1 MTVTPHAIAGAG
13 AAAAYYA
20 QDNYY
25 AQPQEG
31 PSLWGG
37 QGAEKLGL
45 TGPVSPQA
53 FEAVLEGRL
62 PGDIVIGGNAE
73 GKRSPGFELTFS
85 PPKTVSLVAL
95 IGGDARV
102 IAAHD
107 RAVAST
113 MQWVEERF
121 ATARAGKGGA
131 QSVPTGNLL
140 YAAFRHDLSRGLD
153 PQLHTHVVIAN
164 ATQRTDGAWRAL
176 HNGAIWRKASLIG
189 SAYHAQLRAELEKA
203 GYRTELTGKH
213 GQFEISGFS
222 RQTVMEFSGR
232 RADILAKA
240 GELGLSSPQAMEA
253 VALRTRTGKDAG
265 DAAVARVLWAEKAR
279 ESVAEIHAVVA
290 EATGRAA
297 RPRAL
302 LETVRAWGEA
312 VLERVTRAFGPR
324 PEPLLQGAEGVR
336 KGADL
341 AAAYSVAAGVRH
353 LSEREASFGR
363 LALVQAALDFA
374 GSGATVRGVEA
385 RIAALEQGGVLIAG
399 KAGTAHGQRLTTRD
413 LLQTERAL
421 VHSVRAAVGSGQVVV
436 APDMARGTLLDAA
449 AGMGITLSGEQERAA
464 LSLLSGSNAIQLVQ
478 GDAGTGKS
486 TLFALVDQVARQ
498 AGREMLVL
506 VPQNKL
512 IEDLAGKGLAVRS
525 LESVLQAH
533 GNRGGRARVDEAARA
548 LLGGRIVVLEEAS
561 MVSSRQMAGLFALA
575 ERAGVAKLALVGDAA
590 QIGPVEAGRAFA
602 LLQEQGAPTE
612 RLSENRR
619 QQTDQLREAA
629 ALARAGDI
637 AGVFTVLAEKVIES
651 SDPAR
656 SAAEQYLALSSEDR
670 ARTAILTSGHVLR
683 EAVLD
688 HLRESLLAR
697 GELGD
702 IALTLRSWDSLNLT
716 REQTREIAYWAEG
729 MRLDIHTPQ
738 AGLTRGSYEV
748 ALVDRS
754 HRIVEL
760 TRDGTSIAFDPAD
773 LHPSGRGASLSVP
786 GEIEVRA
793 GDRLLFTASDRERDV
808 ANGTQA
814 QCVAIDGDHIALR
827 IGDRM
832 LDLAPGDPLGERL
845 GHAAVLNMHRA
856 QGLTVDQAITV
867 MSSHDTLLNSESLH
881 YVLQTRAREDV
892 TLHTDDRD
900 ALREAITEHP
910 GEVAH
915 AHDLAPELAQANGE
929 RFDARTGELLESS
942 GSVAHDSVAEL
953 KATLA
958 ALTIQSSQQGPAQT
972 RELPERQIELS
983 RGGGKGEPEIDFG
996 MEM

>member
-1 MTVTPHAIAGAG
+1 MTVSPHAIAGAG
-13 AAAAYYA
+13 AAASYYA

-45 TGPVSPQA
+45 AGSVLPQA
-53 FEAVLEGRL
+53 FEAVLDGRL
-62 PGDIVIGGNAE
+62 PGDIAIGGNAE
-73 GKRSPGFELTFS
+73 GKRSPGFDLTFS
-85 PPKTVSLVAL
+85 PPKTVSLAAL

-113 MQWVEERF
+113 MRWVEERF
-121 ATARAGKGGA
+121 AIARAGKGGE
-131 QSVPTGNLL
+131 QSLLTGNLL
-140 YAAFRHDLSRGLD
+140 YAAFRHDLSRSLD

-164 ATQRTDGAWRAL
+164 ATQRPDGAWRAL
-176 HNGAIWRKASLIG
+176 HNVAIWRQASLIG
-189 SAYHAQLRAELEKA
+189 AAYHAELRVELEKA

-213 GQFEISGFS
+213 GQFEISGIS

-240 GELGLSSPQAMEA
+240 DALGLSSPQAMEA
-253 VALRTRTGKDAG
+253 VALRTRSGKDAG
-265 DAAVARVLWAEKAR
+265 DAAMARVLWAQKGQ
-279 ESVAEIHAVVA
+279 ESGAEIRAAVA
-290 EATGRAA
+290 EAAGRAA

-312 VLERVTRAFGPR
+312 LLERVTLAFGPK
-324 PEPLLQGAEGVR
+324 PEPLLEGTEGVR
-336 KGADL
+336 KGAEL

-363 LALVQAALDFA
+363 MALVRAALDLA
-374 GSGATVRGVEA
+374 GSGTTVRGVEA
-385 RIAALEQGGVLIAG
+385 RITALEEGGTLIAG
-399 KAGTAHGQRLTTRD
+399 KAGTVHAERLTTRD

-421 VHSVRAAVGSGQVVV
+421 FRAARVAAGSAPILV
-436 APDMARGTLLDAA
+436 APDVARVALHDAA
-449 AGMGITLSGEQERAA
+449 AGMGITLSTEQEKVA

-486 TLFALVDQVARQ
+486 TLFTLVDQVARQ
-498 AGREMLVL
+498 AGREVLVL

-512 IEDLAGKGLAVRS
+512 IEDLAGQGLAVRS

-533 GNRGGRARVDEAARA
+533 GGRSGRPRAYEAARE

-561 MVSSRQMAGLFALA
+561 MVSSRQMAGLFAIA
-575 ERAGVAKLALVGDAA
+575 ERGGVGKLALVGDAA

-637 AGVFTVLAEKVIES
+637 AGVFAVLAEKIIDS
-651 SDPAR
+651 PDPAR
-656 SAAEQYLALSSEDR
+656 SAAEQYLALSPEDR
-670 ARTAILTSGHVLR
+670 GRTAILTSGHVLR
-683 EAVLD
+683 EAALG
-688 HLRESLLAR
+688 HLREGLLAR

-702 IALTLRSWDSLNLT
+702 AALTLRAWDSLNLT
-716 REQTREIAYWAEG
+716 REQTRQIAHWAEG
-729 MRLDIHTPQ
+729 MRLDIHTSQ
-738 AGLTRGSYEV
+738 AGLARGSYDV
-748 ALVDRS
+748 TLVDRS
-754 HRIVEL
+754 HQIVEL
-760 TRDGTSIAFDPAD
+760 MRDGTSTPFDPAD
-773 LHPSGRGASLSVP
+773 LEPRGSGAALSVP

-793 GDRLLFTASDRERDV
+793 GDRLLFTATDHERDV
-808 ANGTQA
+808 TNGTQG
-814 QCVAIDGDHIALR
+814 QCVAIEGDHISLQV
-827 IGDRM
+827 GDRK
-832 LDLAPGDPLGERL
+832 LELLPGDPLRDRL

-867 MSSHDTLLNSESLH
+867 MNSHDTLLNSESLH

-892 TLHTDDRD
+892 TLHTDDRES
-900 ALREAITEHP
+900 LREAISEHP

-915 AHDLAPELAQANGE
+915 ALDLAPELAQAGGE
-929 RFDARTGELLESS
+929 RFDGSTGELLE
-942 GSVAHDSVAEL
+942 GRRGTAQDSVAAL
-953 KATLA
+953 HASLSALA
-958 ALTIQSSQQGPAQT
+958 AQPVEHAASKT
-972 RELPERQIELS
+972 RELPEREIELS
-983 RGGGKGEPEIDFG
+983 RGIGKSEPQIDFG
-996 MEM
+996 MGM